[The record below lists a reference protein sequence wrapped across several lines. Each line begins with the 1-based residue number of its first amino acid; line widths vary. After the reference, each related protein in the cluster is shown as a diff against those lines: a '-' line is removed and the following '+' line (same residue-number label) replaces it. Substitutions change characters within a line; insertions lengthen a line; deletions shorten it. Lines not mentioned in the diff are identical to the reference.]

1 MDEYNEAILV
11 SSVDSLFVHFTNSL
25 AVSLATL
32 LVEALLH
39 EVEMEERLL
48 A

>member
-11 SSVDSLFVHFTNSL
+11 WLILCLSISLI
-25 AVSLATL
+25 VSLATL
-32 LVEALLH
+32 LVQALLQ
-39 EVEMEERLL
+39 EVEMQERLL